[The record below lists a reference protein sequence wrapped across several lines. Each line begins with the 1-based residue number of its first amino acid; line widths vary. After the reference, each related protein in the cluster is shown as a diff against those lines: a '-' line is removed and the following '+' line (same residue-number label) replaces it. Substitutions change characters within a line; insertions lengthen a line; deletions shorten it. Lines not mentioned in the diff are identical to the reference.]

1 MHDAR
6 GAIRPPG
13 PLITSQR
20 CPISMSNFTVKFCSP
35 YQKYNSAV
43 LSSLSYTQANI
54 KIQIFKTNDGT
65 KLGEKRGSK
74 FVNARSIP
82 SVVPC
87 LSRTSCTIY

>member
-1 MHDAR
+1 MHEAR
-6 GAIRPPG
+6 RAIRTPG

-20 CPISMSNFTVKFCSP
+20 CPLSMRNFTVQFCSP

-43 LSSLSYTQANI
+43 LSSLSYTHASI
-54 KIQIFKTNDGT
+54 KIQIFKTNDGA

-74 FVNARSIP
+74 FVTARSIP

-87 LSRTSCTIY
+87 LSHTSCTIY